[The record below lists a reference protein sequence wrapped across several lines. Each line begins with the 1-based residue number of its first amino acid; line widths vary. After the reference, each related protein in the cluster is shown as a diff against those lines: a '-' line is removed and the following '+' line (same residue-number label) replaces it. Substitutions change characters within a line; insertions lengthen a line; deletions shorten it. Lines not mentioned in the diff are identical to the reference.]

1 MLRPVLS
8 LLALGILV
16 SCAARQESE
25 TELAR
30 FSAEEMRNS
39 IPEEQRIGFAHETW
53 VQAVSLDLQGQ
64 PQMALEAMQ
73 MAAFYDPSDRW
84 LQISMARRL
93 RDFRRSA
100 EALAVMRR
108 ALRMPGQELSTDWE
122 LAAGLYLETGAK
134 DSAQIAWAR
143 VLELDPHSREA
154 LLGLAS
160 LAEAKSEWGKAASY
174 FGRLSLEYGPRG
186 KSLVERSAGLWLR
199 QGEPDSAMA
208 ILRNRWETER
218 EPGFGE
224 ALARFLMSSG
234 QSQEAVLLLD
244 TLLQLVP
251 EDAPRLELMAARAL
265 LAGGQRDEALVRLRQ
280 MDAVNPNDPRTL
292 ATIGAILLDMD
303 STRAAKDVF
312 QRLAIHDPK
321 NALSAYFLGL
331 LALQRKSYDTARV
344 HLDRSLALDST
355 AIDTWIRRGMLELE
369 QDSVD
374 AAVVVFRRFSHNWP
388 RLPQA
393 RFLHGYALSRKAN
406 RSLRFPHREWSP
418 PDSEP
423 VASALRRQAAAE
435 FDTTLAIDTNLH
447 RARFERGSV
456 RERLGLWDL
465 AIQDLRQAVL
475 ENPLDANISNYLA
488 YLLAD
493 RGIHLEEA
501 EALVTKALEADP
513 DNPAYLDTRGWIRL
527 KQGKAS
533 LALADVERSIT
544 LGEDDPTVLIHKA
557 TILERLGRKGEARE
571 LWKRV
576 LERDPGHPTAQQGWD
591 RTK

>member
-1 MLRPVLS
+1 MLRPALATS
-8 LLALGILV
+8 ALLFLA
-16 SCAARQESE
+16 SCAARQDSE
-25 TELAR
+25 TELGR

-39 IPEEQRIGFAHETW
+39 IPLEQRISFARETW

-84 LQISMARRL
+84 LQIAMARRL

-108 ALRMPGQELSTDWE
+108 ALRMPGQEESTDWE
-122 LAAGLYLETGAK
+122 LAAGLYLEMGSK
-134 DSAQIAWAR
+134 DSAEMAWNH
-143 VLELDPHSREA
+143 VLQLDAHSREA
-154 LLGLAS
+154 LLGMAS
-160 LAEAKSEWGKAASY
+160 LAEARSEWGKAASY

-186 KSLVERSAGLWLR
+186 KSLVERAAGLWLR
-199 QGEPDSAMA
+199 HGSADSAHVL
-208 ILRNRWETER
+208 LRSRWDADH

-224 ALARFLMSSG
+224 ALARFLLTTG
-234 QSQEAVLLLD
+234 QPQEAVGILD
-244 TLLQLVP
+244 TLLEALP
-251 EDAPRLELMAARAL
+251 EEAPRLELMAARAL
-265 LAGGQRDEALVRLRQ
+265 LASGQRDQALARLRT

-303 STRAAKDVF
+303 STQAAKDVF
-312 QRLAIHDPK
+312 QRLAVHDPK
-321 NALSAYFLGL
+321 NALSSYFLGL
-331 LALQRKSYDTARV
+331 LALQRKSYDTART
-344 HLDRSLALDST
+344 HLEHSLALDST

-369 QDSVD
+369 QDSVN
-374 AAVVVFRRFSHNWP
+374 AAVEVFQRFSRNWP

-423 VASALRRQAAAE
+423 VATALRRLASLE

-456 RERLGLWDL
+456 RERLGQWDL
-465 AIQDLRQAVL
+465 AIEDLRIAVR

-488 YLLAD
+488 YLFAD
-493 RGIHLEEA
+493 RGIHLDEA
-501 EALVTKALEADP
+501 DTLIRRSLKADP
-513 DNPAYLDTRGWIRL
+513 DNPAYLDTRGWLRMR
-527 KQGKAS
+527 QGRFAE
-533 LALADVERSIT
+533 ALEDVERSIS
-544 LGEDDPTVLIHKA
+544 LGEDDLTILVHKA
-557 TILERLGRKGEARE
+557 TILERLKRKPQARE
-571 LWKRV
+571 LWKQI
-576 LERDPGHPTAQQGWD
+576 LDRDPAHPAAQQGWE